1 MERRTPLQVDV
12 ETVDASS
19 SLAEIVSVL
28 SSSPGRKDMDDPFY
42 VVNLGTIIGQFFEWK
57 RLLPRINPFYAFK
70 CNDDP
75 VMVRLLAALGLGFDC
90 ASKTEIKSVLDI
102 GIEPERIV
110 YANPCKQ
117 VSHLRYAAQQGVSL
131 MTFDN
136 EYELHKVKANYPSAK
151 LVLRVKVDDSKSICQ
166 LNIKF
171 GANPEDVPSLLKTAK
186 ELGLDV
192 VGVSFHVGSGCCD
205 ANAFSQAVQIARN
218 IFDDA
223 IAAGF
228 KPSILDVGGGFP
240 GTSDAVVSFEEVAV
254 ELNRALN
261 EHFPIGCGIE
271 IIAEPGRFFAA
282 ASHTLV
288 TNVGSKR
295 LINWTADA
303 LCSDVG
309 DGVITIQQSEFAE
322 EEIES
327 EKGFMYY
334 LNEGVYSSF
343 NCIVFDHVECRKPKT
358 LKVKDGPLYPSSL
371 WGPTCDSMD
380 KIKEYCE
387 LPELDVGEW
396 VYFEEMGAYTKSAAS
411 TFNGY
416 SKAHSYYIITKEL
429 KSEMQLLSN
438 KIVDTELTSVV
449 EQPHVMQSLSLP
461 AVALKS
467 VSCQVA

>member
-1 MERRTPLQVDV
+1 MERRAPLPVDV
-12 ETVDASS
+12 ETVDTSS
-19 SLAEIVSVL
+19 TLEEILYVVL
-28 SSSPGRKDMDDPFY
+28 FSGTQGNVYDVDDPFY
-42 VVNLGTIIGQFFEWK
+42 VVNLGTIIGQFL
-57 RLLPRINPFYAFK
+57 RCLLPRVTPFYAVK
-70 CNDDP
+70 CNYDP
-75 VMVRLLAALGLGFDC
+75 VILRLLASLGLGFDC
-90 ASKTEIKSVLDI
+90 TSKTEIKSVLDI

-117 VSHLRYAAQQGVSL
+117 VSHLRYAAQQRVSL

-151 LVLRVKVDDSKSICQ
+151 LVLHVKVDDSKLICQ

-171 GANPEDVPSLLKTAK
+171 GANPKDAPSLLKTAK

-205 ANAFSQAVQIARN
+205 VNAFSQAVQIARN
-218 IFDDA
+218 VFDDA

-240 GTSDAVVSFEEVAV
+240 GTSDAGVLFEEVAV
-254 ELNRALN
+254 ELDRALN
-261 EHFPIGCGIE
+261 QHFPTGCGIE

-288 TNVGSKR
+288 TNVCSKR
-295 LINWTADA
+295 ASGT

-309 DGVITIQQSEFAE
+309 DGVITRQQSEFAGKQ
-322 EEIES
+322 IDS
-327 EKGFMYY
+327 KKGFMYY
-334 LNEGVYSSF
+334 LNEGVYSAF
-343 NCIVFDHVECRKPKT
+343 KCVVFEHVEYHKPKT
-358 LKVKDGPLYPSSL
+358 LKRMVHCIHRVCG
-371 WGPTCDSMD
+371 DSMD
-380 KIKEYCE
+380 RIKEHCE

-396 VYFEEMGAYTKSAAS
+396 LYFEEMGAYTKSAAS

-429 KSEMQLLSN
+429 KSEMQLLLN

-449 EQPHVMQSLSLP
+449 EQPRVMQSLSFSATAHKTLSCE
-461 AVALKS
+461 VA
-467 VSCQVA
+467 